1 MYRVY
6 CDSYLLHDP
15 RLTDLKLINPKCD
28 LELNKTGSFT
38 FTIYPNHPYF
48 DRLKKLKS
56 VVTVWQD
63 DSLLFRGRIL
73 DDKSGM
79 HNEKQVTCEG
89 ELAFLLDSF
98 QRPYDF
104 QSGDKHTT
112 IPELFQFF
120 LDNHNAQVEA
130 EKQFKIG
137 TITVSDPNNYIVRSD
152 TNYKTTWD
160 SLNEKLVE
168 PLGGYLFVRHE
179 EDGNYLDYLADFET
193 ISSQSIEFG
202 KNMIDISQTLKGAD
216 IATALIPL
224 GATVE
229 GTEEKLTIKSVNN
242 DVDFIYD
249 QNAVNTYGWIFK
261 TQEWQDVT
269 EPQNLL
275 TKAQKALSEMV
286 LLNGSIELSAVDLS
300 AVNAEIQAFKL
311 GQYVHVKSKPHNL
324 DANFL
329 VSKLSL
335 NLTKPSQNKLTLGVT
350 YSALSES
357 MSTADK
363 TTNQIINTV
372 NTIQKDF
379 NTDEI
384 KNSIGDL
391 DDAVVELERR
401 LSSQISQTSDE
412 IYLKVSEE
420 YATKGETQIIVETM
434 NTELTQTKNQ
444 FEFMFNEF
452 NLDLQDVANGT
463 DAKFSDISKYI
474 RFVDGNIIIGI
485 EGNQLTL
492 KLQNNKIVFL
502 DNNSE
507 VAYLTNRKMYVT
519 DGEFLNELRIGN
531 YAFIPRANGNLSF
544 KKVV

>member
-1 MYRVY
+1 M
-6 CDSYLLHDP
+6 
-15 RLTDLKLINPKCD
+15 
-28 LELNKTGSFT
+28 
-38 FTIYPNHPYF
+38 
-48 DRLKKLKS
+48 
-56 VVTVWQD
+56 
-63 DSLLFRGRIL
+63 
-73 DDKSGM
+73 
-79 HNEKQVTCEG
+79 
-89 ELAFLLDSF
+89 
-98 QRPYDF
+98 
-104 QSGDKHTT
+104 
-112 IPELFQFF
+112 
-120 LDNHNAQVEA
+120 
-130 EKQFKIG
+130 
-137 TITVSDPNNYIVRSD
+137 
-152 TNYKTTWD
+152 
-160 SLNEKLVE
+160 
-168 PLGGYLFVRHE
+168 
-179 EDGNYLDYLADFET
+179 
-193 ISSQSIEFG
+193 
-202 KNMIDISQTLKGAD
+202 
-216 IATALIPL
+216 IPL
-224 GATVE
+224 GAQVE
-229 GTEEKLTIKSVNN
+229 GTDERLTIKSVNN

-261 TQEWQDVT
+261 TQEWNDVT

-275 TKAQKALSEMV
+275 TKAQQALSESV

-329 VSKLSL
+329 VSKLSI
-335 NLTKPSQNKLTLGVT
+335 NLTKPSQNKLTLGVK

-357 MSTADK
+357 MNNADK

-379 NTDEI
+379 NTDAI
-384 KNSIGDL
+384 NDSINDL
-391 DDAVVELERR
+391 DGAIVELERR
-401 LSSQISQTSDE
+401 LNSQISQTSEE

-420 YATKGETQIIVETM
+420 YATKGETQTIVESM

-463 DAKFSDISKYI
+463 YAKFQDISKYI